1 MLDFDKVSIK
11 QMLNNSQGKS
21 SLGLL
26 MSLIWGII
34 GGLMMITAVIAGF
47 LGINFYSEVFTYG
60 GLLVGASASLLGVRR
75 LTADKQVLTIEKEET
90 NTENNGTISDTAS
103 S

>member
-1 MLDFDKVSIK
+1 MLDLDKVSLK

-26 MSLIWGII
+26 MALLWGIT
-34 GGLMMITAVIAGF
+34 GGLMMITAVASAFFGM
-47 LGINFYSEVFTYG
+47 NFYSEVFTYG

-75 LTADKQVLTIEKEET
+75 LTADKQVITIDKEEDKQ
-90 NTENNGTISDTAS
+90 EVI
-103 S
+103 

>member
-1 MLDFDKVSIK
+1 MLDLDKVSLK

-26 MSLIWGII
+26 MALLWGIT
-34 GGLMMITAVIAGF
+34 GGLMMITAVVSAFFGM
-47 LGINFYSEVFTYG
+47 NFYSEVFTYG

-75 LTADKQVLTIEKEET
+75 LTADKQILTIEKEDKQE
-90 NTENNGTISDTAS
+90 EVI
-103 S
+103 

>member
-1 MLDFDKVSIK
+1 MLDLDKVSLK

-26 MSLIWGII
+26 MALIWGIT
-34 GGLMMITAVIAGF
+34 GGLMMITAVTSAFFGM
-47 LGINFYSEVFTYG
+47 NFYSEVFTYG

-75 LTADKQVLTIEKEET
+75 LTADKQVITIEKEDKQEV
-90 NTENNGTISDTAS
+90 I
-103 S
+103 

>member
-1 MLDFDKVSIK
+1 MLDFDKVSIRE
-11 QMLNNSQGKS
+11 MLNNSQGKS

-75 LTADKQVLTIEKEET
+75 LTADKQVITIDKEDKQE
-90 NTENNGTISDTAS
+90 II
-103 S
+103 

>member
-1 MLDFDKVSIK
+1 MLDLDKVSIK

-26 MSLIWGII
+26 MALIWGIT
-34 GGLMMITAVIAGF
+34 GGLMMITAVVSAFFGM
-47 LGINFYSEVFTYG
+47 NFYSEVFTYG

-75 LTADKQVLTIEKEET
+75 LTADKQVITIDKEEDKQ
-90 NTENNGTISDTAS
+90 EEVI
-103 S
+103 

>member
-1 MLDFDKVSIK
+1 MLDLDKVSIK

-26 MSLIWGII
+26 MALFWGCV
-34 GGLMMITAVIAGF
+34 GGLMMITAVISAFFGM
-47 LGINFYSEVFTYG
+47 NFYSEVFTYG

-75 LTADKQVLTIEKEET
+75 LTADKQVITIDKEEDKQ
-90 NTENNGTISDTAS
+90 EEII
-103 S
+103 

>member
-1 MLDFDKVSIK
+1 MLDFNKVSIR

-26 MSLIWGII
+26 MALIWGMI
-34 GGLMMITAVIAGF
+34 GGLMMITAVVIGF
-47 LGINFYSEVFTYG
+47 FGMNFYSEVFTYG

-75 LTADKQVLTIEKEET
+75 LTADKQIITIDKEDKQE
-90 NTENNGTISDTAS
+90 EVI
-103 S
+103 

>member
-1 MLDFDKVSIK
+1 MLDLNKVSIK

-26 MSLIWGII
+26 MALIWGII
-34 GGLMMITAVIAGF
+34 GGLMMLTAVVAGF

-75 LTADKQVLTIEKEET
+75 LTADKQILTIEKEDKQEV
-90 NTENNGTISDTAS
+90 I
-103 S
+103 

>member
-1 MLDFDKVSIK
+1 MLDLNQVSIK

-26 MSLIWGII
+26 MSLIWGIT
-34 GGLMMITAVIAGF
+34 GGLMMITAVVSAFFGM
-47 LGINFYSEVFTYG
+47 NFYSEVFTYG

-75 LTADKQVLTIEKEET
+75 LTAEKQILTIEKEDKQEV
-90 NTENNGTISDTAS
+90 I
-103 S
+103 

>member
-1 MLDFDKVSIK
+1 MLDLDKVSLK

-26 MSLIWGII
+26 MALLWGII
-34 GGLMMITAVIAGF
+34 GGLMMITAVVSAFFGM
-47 LGINFYSEVFTYG
+47 NFYSEVFTYG

-75 LTADKQVLTIEKEET
+75 LTADKQILTIEKEDKQEV
-90 NTENNGTISDTAS
+90 I
-103 S
+103 